1 MTEEIKKAIKSRN
14 QLRKGMPNTRSEW
27 LKACRETA
35 ELIRTEKERL
45 WKTYVEEIDRNS
57 DGRKIWRT
65 IRAMDGRMPPQKKNE
80 VLEVNG
86 ISYVQDR
93 AKAEQFAKTYKEFSK
108 LPKSKEEDLGPAE
121 NQDTVSSF
129 TGE

>member
-1 MTEEIKKAIKSRN
+1 M
-14 QLRKGMPNTRSEW
+14 
-27 LKACRETA
+27 
-35 ELIRTEKERL
+35 
-45 WKTYVEEIDRNS
+45 WKTYVEEIDKNS

-108 LPKSKEEDLGPAE
+108 LPKRKGDREVKRKIWDRLKTSQLLYMRVNKI
-121 NQDTVSSF
+121 F
-129 TGE
+129 HWKK